1 MAALNLFNKQ
11 NKNIS
16 REEEYDSNYYGQEEE
31 YTAPAAEE
39 KPAYEKPVTHA
50 RPAYSGVSAAPVQMK
65 LIRPTT
71 FQDGEIIANHLIDNH
86 PVLIHLENTTKEVS
100 HDLVCFL
107 TGVVFAIRGQIQP
120 VSEYT
125 YMLSPEGMEIT
136 EEGIAGD
143 DNADG
148 EDEGYGFAG
157 FSGIGGYT
165 Y

>member
-16 REEEYDSNYYGQEEE
+16 REEEFDSNYYAQEEE
-31 YTAPAAEE
+31 YTTPAADE
-39 KPAYEKPVTHA
+39 KPAFEKPVTHA
-50 RPAYSGVSAAPVQMK
+50 RSSFSGSMGSPVQMK

-71 FQDGEIIANHLIDNH
+71 FADGEIIANHLIENH

-136 EEGIAGD
+136 EEGISNDEGEGD
-143 DNADG
+143 
-148 EDEGYGFAG
+148 DEGYGFAG